1 MVSLKKDSHSD
12 ILTHGNDKILLLFRK
27 PCFAQKKF
35 FILEKPF
42 NINFFKDNY
51 RTPLSKQNKQILR
64 EFFMENSYANTQAKL
79 LIAKHLDIPVWKVQF
94 WFSNERKRL
103 KKN

>member
-1 MVSLKKDSHSD
+1 
-12 ILTHGNDKILLLFRK
+12 
-27 PCFAQKKF
+27 
-35 FILEKPF
+35 
-42 NINFFKDNY
+42 
-51 RTPLSKQNKQILR
+51 
-64 EFFMENSYANTQAKL
+64 MENSYPNMQAKI